1 MAFEPEEYYILNYKK
16 RKIFGFAIKNFLKN
30 IEKVLLKVLKSG
42 YKYDII
48 GLKSEKNGGVTCF
61 FVK

>member
-16 RKIFGFAIKNFLKN
+16 RKTFGFAIKSFLKN

-42 YKYDII
+42 DKYDII
-48 GLKSEKNGGVTCF
+48 GLKSGKIGGRHAF
-61 FVK
+61 S

>member
-16 RKIFGFAIKNFLKN
+16 RKIFGFAIKSFLKN

-42 YKYDII
+42 DKYDII
-48 GLKSEKNGGVTCF
+48 GLKSGKIGGHHAF
-61 FVK
+61 S